1 MFEKDKLKE
10 NTIFIIVLIG
20 IILVL
25 TIIDI
30 FINNK
35 DNIFTSLTDDKININ
50 QLVINEIM
58 TSNKGAY
65 VDFNGN
71 AYDWIELYNGYDE
84 DINLFNYTLSDEE
97 SGKTKW
103 IFPNVI
109 IKSKEYLIVYLS
121 GTNEEGMYANFSLKK
136 EGGEL
141 VTFLLH

>member
-1 MFEKDKLKE
+1 MYGIIYNVGGIMFEKDKLKE
-10 NTIFIIVLIG
+10 NTVLFIALIG
-20 IILVL
+20 IILIL

-103 IFPNVI
+103 IFPNVT
-109 IKSKEYLIVYLS
+109 IKMMKGCTLI
-121 GTNEEGMYANFSLKK
+121 FR
-136 EGGEL
+136 
-141 VTFLLH
+141 